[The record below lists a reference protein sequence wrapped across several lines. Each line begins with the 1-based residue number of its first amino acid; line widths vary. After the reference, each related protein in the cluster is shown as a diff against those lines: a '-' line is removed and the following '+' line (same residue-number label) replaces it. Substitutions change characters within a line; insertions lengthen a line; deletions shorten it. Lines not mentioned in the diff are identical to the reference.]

1 MADILEHASQ
11 IKDSLIRLMKSFE
24 PGTVPF
30 INAMTLAG
38 KLRKAIDETTLSA
51 ANLSNDRENEK
62 LKSSFNEA
70 RTRLEHAITE
80 CEIVVKPKTEAQKTP
95 ASKNDKVINIP
106 KELTFVSLDVQGSED
121 LKKDEE
127 NSKVSRSFSN
137 FHALVDKIFK
147 DAGVKKSGWAGDGFI
162 AYFDNAESA
171 LVAILNL
178 RGDLTTFNIKEN
190 ILSKNFRLRIG
201 ISTGEDYFDESSDIG
216 KMTSKI
222 IDLAGYLQKKAEIT
236 TSAKT
241 LSRILVSVNTILK
254 IHKNFP
260 FQRTLKVEKSII
272 AADESKKISAM
283 EAYEIVF

>member
-1 MADILEHASQ
+1 MADILEHANQ

-30 INAMTLAG
+30 MNAMSLAG
-38 KLRKAIDETTLSA
+38 KLRKSIDETTALA
-51 ANLSNDRENEK
+51 ANLSNDRENESIK
-62 LKSSFNEA
+62 SNFNAARTKLEKIIEECEVVVAPKPSGLKS
-70 RTRLEHAITE
+70 
-80 CEIVVKPKTEAQKTP
+80 VV
-95 ASKNDKVINIP
+95 SKNDKVISIP
-106 KELTFVSLDVQGSED
+106 KDLTFVSLDVQGSED

-127 NSKVSRSFSN
+127 QAKVSKSFSN
-137 FHALVDKIFK
+137 FHSMVDKLFK

-171 LVAILNL
+171 LIAILNL

-201 ISTGEDYFDESSDIG
+201 VSTGEDYFDESIDIG
-216 KMTSKI
+216 RMTSKV

-236 TSAKT
+236 SSAKT

-260 FQRTLKVEKSII
+260 FQRTLKVEKAII
-272 AADESKKISAM
+272 AADESKKIAAL